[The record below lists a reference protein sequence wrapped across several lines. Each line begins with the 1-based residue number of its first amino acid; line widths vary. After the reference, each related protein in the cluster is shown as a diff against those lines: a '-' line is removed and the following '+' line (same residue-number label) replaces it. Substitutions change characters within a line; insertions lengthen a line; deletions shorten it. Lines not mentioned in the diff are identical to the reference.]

1 MKKNGA
7 SSSPFSPV
15 EFADGEA
22 FVAFLER
29 EWLTD
34 GLPIVLPTEERVQEM
49 LAPSGRGET
58 IIGKMPPSHR
68 EITLHHLAVNAV
80 MAGCRPAEFTV
91 VVAAIVASLDP
102 RFNLNGIQATTNPA
116 GVMAIVNG
124 PIRDRLGIHSGF
136 NLFGPTRRA
145 NATIGRAIRLA
156 QVNIGGA
163 RPGSG
168 DMSTLGNP
176 NKFGSCI
183 AENEEASPWAPYHV
197 DAGYRAEEEVV
208 TVAGVTSPSNICI
221 MSDDPKAI
229 LSGIADS
236 MIPLG
241 SNLMMFTAQPLIV
254 VGPVHARHIDRAGWS
269 KADVQEFLWERA
281 TTSIDRYD
289 SVDRE
294 VVGRWKER
302 CLLEREGA
310 TFLRPTATPQDIRV
324 CVAGG
329 ESGPHSAVLQPFNA
343 TNLISRAIDSDLG
356 AVVEPSGS
364 AD

>member
-1 MKKNGA
+1 MKTDA
-7 SSSPFSPV
+7 SRTPVAPV
-15 EFADGEA
+15 EFTDGEE

-34 GLPIVLPTEERVQEM
+34 GLPIVLPTEERVLEM
-49 LAPSGRGET
+49 LVSSTTGTTP
-58 IIGKMPPSHR
+58 IGKMPPSHR
-68 EITLHHLAVNAV
+68 EVTLHHLAVNAV
-80 MAGCRPAEFTV
+80 MAGCRPEEFRV
-91 VVAAIVASLDP
+91 VVAAVVAALDP

-116 GVMAIVNG
+116 GVMALING

-183 AENEEASPWAPYHV
+183 AENQEASPWEPYHV
-197 DAGYRAEEEVV
+197 DEGFRAEQDVV

-254 VGPVHARHIDRAGWS
+254 VGPVHAQHIDRAGWS
-269 KADVQEFLWERA
+269 KQDVQEYLWERA
-281 TTSIDRYD
+281 TTPIDRYD
-289 SVDRE
+289 SVDRAA
-294 VVGRWKER
+294 VLRWKQR
-302 CLLEREGA
+302 CVLERNGA
-310 TFLRPTATPQDIRV
+310 TYLRPTEAPNDIRI

-343 TNLISRAIDSDLG
+343 THLVSRAIVSDLG
-356 AVVEPSGS
+356 ALAAADEPS
-364 AD
+364 D